1 MENNNFFF
9 GVARHF
15 DKLDRISKWW
25 FEPHA
30 TSRDVA
36 FRERAIRSTLPI
48 LLGFTLLSFLAGFV
62 VFENDWKL
70 ISFPTLHLIIIVG
83 IFVSGYAVFYG
94 RVNISALI
102 FVATIIFGASGI
114 VILNNLD
121 GYLTGQV
128 VGIPIF
134 MFVPLVST
142 LVLNRNQILPSSI
155 VTTIVFALSHYS
167 VTDSSLEIEGFT
179 TSQQVISA
187 AILLLGSAI
196 ILRHLRVEFD
206 ARFQDMRSSMEQTE
220 QAREEAELAKNRAIE
235 ADNAKSLFLA
245 NISHE
250 LRTPLNAII
259 GYSEAMIGGMSGK
272 FTEQQSTLLGHI
284 RHNGR
289 RLLDLINDIL
299 DLSKIESGSLDL
311 FLGPVVIRPMI
322 RQTVESL
329 RSLADDKNI
338 DLTIEFDDS
347 VPETVLSDS
356 KKLEQILVNL
366 LSNAIKFTS
375 QGGVNVKVNT
385 VDSKNWCIK
394 VRDSGIGMPA
404 NAVEYIFEPFRQVDS
419 STTRQHKGT
428 GLGLAITKRLVDR
441 MGGRIDVE
449 SELNKGTIFSV
460 TLPIAPILQPTV
472 DPEKSL
478 ERLQ

>member
-1 MENNNFFF
+1 MENDNFFF
-9 GVARHF
+9 RIARRS
-15 DKLDRISKWW
+15 DKLNRISRWW
-25 FEPHA
+25 FEPRA

-48 LLGFTLLSFLAGFV
+48 LLGFTLLSFLAGIV
-62 VFENDWKL
+62 VFENEWKL
-70 ISFPTLHLIIIVG
+70 ISFPTLHLITIVG
-83 IFVSGYAVFYG
+83 LFVSGYAVFYG
-94 RVNISALI
+94 RINISALI
-102 FVATIIFGASGI
+102 FVTTIIFGASGI
-114 VILNNLD
+114 VILNSLD
-121 GYLTGQV
+121 GSSTGQV
-128 VGIPIF
+128 LGIPIF

-142 LVLNRNQILPSSI
+142 LVLDRNQILPSSL
-155 VTTIVFALSHYS
+155 VTTIVFALSQFF
-167 VTDSSLEIEGFT
+167 VVNSSLEIEGFT

-187 AILLLGSAI
+187 AILLLGSAT

-220 QAREEAELAKNRAIE
+220 QAREEAELARNRAIE

-259 GYSEAMIGGMSGK
+259 GYSEAMIGGMAGK
-272 FTEQQSTLLGHI
+272 FTEQQSALLGHI

-311 FLGPVVIRPMI
+311 FLDPVEIRPII

-329 RSLADDKNI
+329 RGLADDKNI
-338 DLTIEFDDS
+338 DLTIEFDNS
-347 VPETVLSDS
+347 VPKTVLSDS

-375 QGGVNVKVNT
+375 KGGVNVKVNT
-385 VDSKNWCIK
+385 VDSKSWRIE

-441 MGGRIDVE
+441 MGGWIDVE
-449 SELNKGTIFSV
+449 SELSKGTIFSV
-460 TLPIAPILQPTV
+460 TLPIAPILEQNA
-472 DPEKSL
+472 EKRM
-478 ERLQ
+478 EKLQ

>member
-9 GVARHF
+9 GIARHF

-62 VFENDWKL
+62 VFGNNWKL
-70 ISFPTLHLIIIVG
+70 LSFPTLHLIIIVG

-102 FVATIIFGASGI
+102 FVTTIIFGASGI

-121 GYLTGQV
+121 GSLTGQV

-142 LVLNRNQILPSSI
+142 LVLKRNQILPSSI
-155 VTTIVFALSHYS
+155 ITTIVFALSHYS
-167 VTDSSLEIEGFT
+167 VTNPNLEIEGFT

-259 GYSEAMIGGMSGK
+259 GYSEAMIGGMAGK

-299 DLSKIESGSLDL
+299 DLSKIEYGSLDL
-311 FLGPVVIRPMI
+311 FLGPVVIRPTM

-338 DLTIEFDDS
+338 DLSIEFDDS

-385 VDSKNWCIK
+385 VDLKNWCIK

-404 NAVEYIFEPFRQVDS
+404 NAGDYIFEPFRQVDS

-428 GLGLAITKRLVDR
+428 GLGLAITKRLVDH
-441 MGGRIDVE
+441 MGGKIDVE

-460 TLPIAPILQPTV
+460 TLPIAPILQPTA
-472 DPEKSL
+472 DPEKRV
-478 ERLQ
+478 EKLQ